1 MAHSYIIDN
10 VGPGAR
16 IVRHVEVT
24 NDTGSFAH
32 VSMYADGADIA
43 HGTFTPLN
51 GRGTNELTS
60 WETVSPGSFDLQ
72 QGEQCRGQ
80 LGELRLG
87 DRRRGQQR
95 WQRRRHGRR
104 AVRARFRDS
113 GRASM
118 HRPLCQLG

>member
-1 MAHSYIIDN
+1 SYIIDN

-51 GRGTNELTS
+51 GRGTNELTT

-72 QGEQCRGQ
+72 QGEHGTATVTITVPKSAARGERYGAIFAEIAGHKVKQ
-80 LGELRLG
+80 G
-87 DRRRGQQR
+87 
-95 WQRRRHGRR
+95 
-104 AVRARFRDS
+104 
-113 GRASM
+113 
-118 HRPLCQLG
+118 